1 MLRLAANVSTMFTE
15 WPLVDR
21 FAAAADAGFAA
32 VEMQFPYDVAC
43 DSLASAR
50 RAAGVEVVLINL
62 PAGDLAAGD
71 LGLACRPDRRADF
84 AESLAKATE
93 YAQALECRQ
102 VNCLAGLLTA
112 DLAPDRAWA
121 TLTAQIDHA
130 ASVLHGQGIG
140 LLVEALNAVD
150 QPRFALNRLALV
162 DRLLDELRHP
172 NLALQFDIY
181 HAVANGEDWHAAL
194 LTRLPRVGHIQ
205 FSDCPGRG
213 QPGSG
218 TIDFD
223 EVFARLRALDY
234 AGWTGCEYRPTVHT
248 LESLDWR
255 GRV

>member
-32 VEMQFPYDVAC
+32 VEMQFPYEVAC
-43 DSLASAR
+43 GPLAKAR

-71 LGLACRPDRRADF
+71 QGLACRPDRSADF
-84 AESLAKATE
+84 AESLARATE
-93 YAQALECRQ
+93 YAQALECRR
-102 VNCLAGLLTA
+102 VNCLAALLNS
-112 DLAPDRAWA
+112 DLEPDRAWA
-121 TLTAQIDHA
+121 MLTTRIDYA
-130 ASVLHGQGIG
+130 ASVFQGHGIG
-140 LLVEALNAVD
+140 LLVEALNAID
-150 QPRFALNRLALV
+150 QPYFALNRLTMA
-162 DRLLDELRHP
+162 DRLLDDLDHP

-194 LTRLPRVGHIQ
+194 LARLPRVDHIQ

-213 QPGSG
+213 EPGSG

-223 EVFARLRALDY
+223 RVFACLRTLDY
-234 AGWTGCEYRPTVHT
+234 AGWIGCEHRTTGHT

-255 GRV
+255 DRV

>member
-32 VEMQFPYDVAC
+32 VEMQFPYEVTC
-43 DSLASAR
+43 DALAKAR
-50 RAAGVEVVLINL
+50 QAATVEVVLINL

-84 AESLAKATE
+84 AESLARATE
-93 YAQALECRQ
+93 YAQALDCKQ

-112 DLAPDRAWA
+112 DLAPDCAWA
-121 TLTAQIDHA
+121 TLTGQIDYA
-130 ASVLHGQGIG
+130 ASVLQGHGIA
-140 LLVEALNAVD
+140 LLVEALNEIN
-150 QPRFALNRLALV
+150 QPHFVLNTLTLA
-162 DRLLDELRHP
+162 DRLLGELDHP

-181 HAVANGEDWHAAL
+181 HAVANGEDWHTAL
-194 LTRLPRVGHIQ
+194 LSRLPRIGHIQ
-205 FSDCPGRG
+205 FSDFPGRG
-213 QPGSG
+213 EPGSG

-223 EVFARLRALDY
+223 KVFACLRNLDY
-234 AGWTGCEYRPTVHT
+234 AGWIGCEYRPTGHT
-248 LESLDWR
+248 LKTLDWR

>member
-15 WPLVDR
+15 WPQVDR

-32 VEMQFPYDVAC
+32 VEMQFPYDDAC
-43 DSLASAR
+43 GLLARAR

-71 LGLACRPDRRADF
+71 LGLACLPDRRADF
-84 AESLAKATE
+84 AGSLARATE
-93 YAQALECRQ
+93 YAQALECSR

-112 DLAPDRAWA
+112 ELRPDRAWA
-121 TLTAQIDHA
+121 TLTAQIDDA
-130 ASVLHGQGIG
+130 ASTLERHGIG
-140 LLVEALNAVD
+140 LLVEALNEFD
-150 QPRFALNRLALV
+150 QPRFALNSLALA
-162 DRLLDELRHP
+162 DRLLDELAHP

-181 HAVANGEDWHAAL
+181 HAVANGENWHAAL
-194 LTRLPRVGHIQ
+194 LARLPRVGHIQ

-213 QPGSG
+213 EPGSG

-223 EVFARLRALDY
+223 DVFACLRTLDY
-234 AGWTGCEYRPTVHT
+234 SGWIGCEYRPTGHT

>member
-1 MLRLAANVSTMFTE
+1 MFTE

-43 DSLASAR
+43 GSLASAR

-84 AESLAKATE
+84 AESLARVTE
-93 YAQALECRQ
+93 YALALECRR
-102 VNCLAGLLTA
+102 VNCLAGLLTS

-130 ASVLHGQGIG
+130 ASVFQGHGIG

-150 QPRFALNRLALV
+150 QPRFVLNSLALA
-162 DRLLDELRHP
+162 DRLLDELGHP

-194 LTRLPRVGHIQ
+194 LALLLRVGHIQ
-205 FSDCPGRG
+205 FSDSPGRG

-223 EVFARLRALDY
+223 RVFASLRTLDY
-234 AGWTGCEYRPTVHT
+234 AGRIGCEYRPTGHT

-255 GRV
+255 DRV